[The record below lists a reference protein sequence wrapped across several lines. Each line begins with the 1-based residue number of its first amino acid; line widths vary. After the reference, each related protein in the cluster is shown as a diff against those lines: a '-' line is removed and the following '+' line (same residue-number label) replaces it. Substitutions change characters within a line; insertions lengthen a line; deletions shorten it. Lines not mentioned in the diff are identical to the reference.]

1 MRFYIDGGVRGHQTP
16 GKRRGLIAVVYDRK
30 RVVEAVG
37 GVTNNQAEYLALIRA
52 LELARREG
60 DTAVEILSDSELLV
74 RQMRGEYAVRSPNVA
89 PLYKKAKELVC
100 GFKHFTIQWVPR
112 GENLAGKV
120 LE

>member
-16 GKRRGLIAVVYDRK
+16 GKRRGLIAVVYDKK

-37 GVTNNQAEYLALIRA
+37 NVTNNQAEYLALIRA
-52 LELARREG
+52 LELARGQE
-60 DTAVEILSDSELLV
+60 DVEILSDSELLV
-74 RQMRGEYAVRSPNVA
+74 RQMKGEYAVRSPNVA
-89 PLYKKAKELVC
+89 PLHRKAKELVR
-100 GFKHFTIQWVPR
+100 GFEHFTVQWIPR